1 MKRCPEC
8 RRDYYDDTLLYC
20 LDDGNALLDGPA
32 AAAEPATAI
41 LSVPLAL
48 GVSGPSRDSQIN
60 STSET
65 AVLPNQANA
74 AAQTGNSDEAH
85 GMEEPF
91 GRQSSAEYLV
101 GSLKR
106 NKTAVL
112 LIFSLTVVAALAAAF
127 GAYRFLNQTET
138 LPPTTS
144 AQMKVARLTSTGKV
158 RRAAVS
164 PDGKYVVHVVD
175 EAGQQGLWIRQIVIG
190 SNVNVLPPAE
200 VNYLSLTFSQD
211 GNYVYYV
218 RREKAGS
225 KGIVYQMPALGG
237 SSRKIMEGADGAITL
252 SPDGK
257 RLAFIR
263 ADYDQGESLLIVA
276 NIDGSGERKVAT
288 RKEPEGFEVD
298 GLAWSPDGK
307 VIACSTY
314 GRAGDDAVGLIA
326 VSVEDGKEK
335 RITPQNRASILSVA
349 WIGDGR
355 GLLMAAADKASGY
368 FYQIWYV
375 DYASGEAHRITN
387 DLNSYSDVSVTADSK
402 TLITVQGDWVSNLW
416 IAPQGDSTRAGRI
429 TSGKHDGGMG
439 VAWTPDGRIVHAS
452 RDWDI
457 SILDADGRNQK
468 LLTIDEHN
476 NRWVSVTRDGRYILF
491 ESWRKSASDNFIWRI
506 DIDGGN
512 PLPLTG
518 RGLASAPSSSPDG
531 KWVVY
536 ESNASGKMAVWKT
549 SIDGGEPQQL
559 TDRVT
564 EEPAISPD
572 GKLIACFYYP
582 GQSIKIL
589 IIPFDGGEPLHQFDV
604 QEGIRDKAPI
614 WTADGRAITYVVN
627 RSGVSNIWSQSLTGG
642 PPKQLTDFKSDRI
655 FAYDYSRDGKQL
667 VLSRGT
673 VSNDVVLITDF
684 R

>member
-1 MKRCPEC
+1 
-8 RRDYYDDTLLYC
+8 
-20 LDDGNALLDGPA
+20 
-32 AAAEPATAI
+32 
-41 LSVPLAL
+41 
-48 GVSGPSRDSQIN
+48 
-60 STSET
+60 
-65 AVLPNQANA
+65 
-74 AAQTGNSDEAH
+74 
-85 GMEEPF
+85 
-91 GRQSSAEYLV
+91 
-101 GSLKR
+101 
-106 NKTAVL
+106 
-112 LIFSLTVVAALAAAF
+112 
-127 GAYRFLNQTET
+127 
-138 LPPTTS
+138 
-144 AQMKVARLTSTGKV
+144 
-158 RRAAVS
+158 
-164 PDGKYVVHVVD
+164 
-175 EAGQQGLWIRQIVIG
+175 
-190 SNVNVLPPAE
+190 
-200 VNYLSLTFSQD
+200 
-211 GNYVYYV
+211 
-218 RREKAGS
+218 
-225 KGIVYQMPALGG
+225 
-237 SSRKIMEGADGAITL
+237 
-252 SPDGK
+252 
-257 RLAFIR
+257 
-263 ADYDQGESLLIVA
+263 
-276 NIDGSGERKVAT
+276 
-288 RKEPEGFEVD
+288 
-298 GLAWSPDGK
+298 
-307 VIACSTY
+307 
-314 GRAGDDAVGLIA
+314 
-326 VSVEDGKEK
+326 
-335 RITPQNRASILSVA
+335 
-349 WIGDGR
+349 
-355 GLLMAAADKASGY
+355 
-368 FYQIWYV
+368 
-375 DYASGEAHRITN
+375 
-387 DLNSYSDVSVTADSK
+387 
-402 TLITVQGDWVSNLW
+402 
-416 IAPQGDSTRAGRI
+416 
-429 TSGKHDGGMG
+429 MG

-491 ESWRKSASDNFIWRI
+491 ESWRKSANDVAIWRI

-589 IIPFDGGEPLHQFDV
+589 IIPFDGGEPLYQFDV
-604 QEGIRDKAPI
+604 QEGSRDKAPI